1 VRQAETAAR
10 RGEKPAK
17 PTDETEVK
25 PDAPPRSPNVR
36 DLEKQLEAALGMKVV
51 VRTEPGNT
59 SGTVE
64 VAFDDLDQLDRFL
77 ARVLGS

>member
-1 VRQAETAAR
+1 M
-10 RGEKPAK
+10 
-17 PTDETEVK
+17 
-25 PDAPPRSPNVR
+25 R